1 MSYGNLG
8 FNKSRLCNCGLL
20 RQVLWHG
27 RSVATAVYKERFS
40 RRLGPRFALGA
51 AEGRCRQDRDDWPQT
66 KLLSRSWITRLY
78 LTKKYNCEDIAD
90 VRRVLTASAL
100 SDSWKE
106 YFHERLVSL
115 LGNEEMLTGQS
126 TREVRALPFLIRPEA
141 RRLMARERLRKRY
154 RPDRVRILFVGE
166 SPPASGRFFYQA
178 DSGLHRAVRETF
190 FRAFPSLR
198 NTEFLSSFCS
208 VGCYLVDLCRD
219 PVDNMTRDARRHAC
233 RRGETRLAQKI
244 RALRP
249 QTIVTV
255 VRSIRANVKRAQEH
269 ADWSGRH
276 LELPYP
282 GRWHRHRTKFHR
294 LLVPFLRQT
303 LAED

>member
-1 MSYGNLG
+1 
-8 FNKSRLCNCGLL
+8 
-20 RQVLWHG
+20 
-27 RSVATAVYKERFS
+27 
-40 RRLGPRFALGA
+40 
-51 AEGRCRQDRDDWPQT
+51 
-66 KLLSRSWITRLY
+66 
-78 LTKKYNCEDIAD
+78 
-90 VRRVLTASAL
+90 
-100 SDSWKE
+100 
-106 YFHERLVSL
+106 
-115 LGNEEMLTGQS
+115 
-126 TREVRALPFLIRPEA
+126 
-141 RRLMARERLRKRY
+141 MARERLRKYY

-198 NTEFLSSFCS
+198 NTEFLGSFCS
-208 VGCYLVDLCRD
+208 LGCYLVDLCGE
-219 PVDNMTRDARRHAC
+219 PVDNMTGDARRHAC
-233 RRGETRLAQKI
+233 IRGEACLAQEI

-255 VRSIRANVKRAQEH
+255 VRSIRANVRRAQEQ
-269 ADWSGRH
+269 AGWSGRH

-282 GRWHRHRTKFHR
+282 GRWRRHRVKFEQ